1 VGNLRLET
9 GKFKLLTQGSRLS
22 RLIVNQENGL
32 FSLCPHPWK
41 PFLIKEKSAK
51 ANILNHLIALAFCR
65 F

>member
-32 FSLCPHPWK
+32 FSLPYPWK

-51 ANILNHLIALAFCR
+51 ANILNHLIALAFRR